1 MIYLVS
7 TIESKPKN
15 PYIEM
20 LRPEI
25 ADMDLALPAA
35 SALLASYLLAGAFPP
50 LIPFIIAVI
59 GGYAAI
65 TSSYVFNDC
74 CDIDIDEINLP
85 NRPLPSSNISKN
97 QALFYSLFL
106 AIIASATALYLNPE
120 SFVILLIAVT
130 TISVY
135 SVVAKRMT
143 FLSFVPV
150 GIAYGLVPIGI
161 WLAFDPAGIL
171 LTVQDSVMADLMAG
185 VPDSGILPIPAIF
198 LGIMMCVTDWGFTLS
213 GVARDVEGDRAKGA
227 PTFPVTFG
235 IPTTS
240 KFVTL
245 CWIAGVIASLVI
257 GWTAHLGP
265 IFFAGAIFAGA
276 WMLIQSFDFIKNPLP
291 ERGGKLFLQGSR
303 YRGVMFGSLIVDV
316 VLSTIS
322 VGYVSLLW

>member
-85 NRPLPSSNISKN
+85 NRPLPSSNISKK

-130 TISVY
+130 TISIY
-135 SVVAKRMT
+135 SIVAKRMT
-143 FLSFVPV
+143 FLSFLPV

-171 LTVQDSVMADLMAG
+171 KESVDSL
-185 VPDSGILPIPAIF
+185 ILPIPAIF
-198 LGIMMCVTDWGFTLS
+198 LGTMMCVTDWGFTLS

-235 IPTTS
+235 VPTTS

-245 CWIAGVIASLVI
+245 CWVAGFVASIVI

-265 IFFAGAIFAGA
+265 IFFAGAIFAGT
-276 WMLIQSFDFIKNPLP
+276 WMLTQSFDFIKNPLP
-291 ERGGKLFLQGSR
+291 ERGGRLFLQGSR
-303 YRGVMFGSLIVDV
+303 YRSVLFVSLIVDV
-316 VLSTIS
+316 VLSTIFTS
-322 VGYVSLLW
+322 YVSILW

>member
-1 MIYLVS
+1 
-7 TIESKPKN
+7 
-15 PYIEM
+15 M

-85 NRPLPSSNISKN
+85 NRPLPSSNISKK

-106 AIIASATALYLNPE
+106 AIIASVTALYLNPE

-130 TISVY
+130 TISIY
-135 SVVAKRMT
+135 SIVAKRMT
-143 FLSFVPV
+143 FLSFLPV

-171 LTVQDSVMADLMAG
+171 KESVDSL
-185 VPDSGILPIPAIF
+185 ILPIPAIF
-198 LGIMMCVTDWGFTLS
+198 LGMMMCVTDWGFTLS

-235 IPTTS
+235 VPATS

-245 CWIAGVIASLVI
+245 CWVAGFVASIVI

-265 IFFAGAIFAGA
+265 IFFAGAIFAGT
-276 WMLIQSFDFIKNPLP
+276 WMLTQSFDFIKNPLP
-291 ERGGKLFLQGSR
+291 ERGGRLFLQGSR
-303 YRGVMFGSLIVDV
+303 YRSVLFVSLIVDV
-316 VLSTIS
+316 VLSTIFTS
-322 VGYVSLLW
+322 YVSILW

>member
-7 TIESKPKN
+7 TIESKPQN
-15 PYIEM
+15 PYLEM

-50 LIPFIIAVI
+50 IIPFIIAVI

-74 CDIDIDEINLP
+74 CDVDIDEINLP
-85 NRPLPSSNISKN
+85 NRPLPSSKISKN
-97 QALFYSLFL
+97 QALSYALVL
-106 AIIASATALYLNPE
+106 AIIAAAIAFYLNPE
-120 SFVILLIAVT
+120 SFVVLIIAVA
-130 TISVY
+130 TISIY

-143 FLSFVPV
+143 FLSFLPV

-171 LTVQDSVMADLMAG
+171 LTAQDSVMAELVTEVHDP
-185 VPDSGILPIPAIF
+185 VILPLPAIF

-235 IPTTS
+235 VPVTS

-245 CWIAGVIASLVI
+245 CWVAGVIASLII
-257 GWTAHLGP
+257 GWTAQLGP
-265 IFFAGAIFAGA
+265 IFFAGAILAGA
-276 WMLIQSFDFIKNPLP
+276 WMLTQSFDFIKNSLP
-291 ERGGKLFLQGSR
+291 ERGGQLFLQGSR
-303 YRGVMFGSLIVDV
+303 YRSVMFGSLIVDV
-316 VLSTIS
+316 VLSTVS
-322 VGYVSLLW
+322 TGYVSILW

>member
-1 MIYLVS
+1 LVS
-7 TIESKPKN
+7 TIESKPQN

-35 SALLASYLLAGAFPP
+35 SALLASYLLAGVFPP
-50 LIPFIIAVI
+50 LITFIIAVI

-85 NRPLPSSNISKN
+85 NRPLPSSNISKK

-106 AIIASATALYLNPE
+106 AIIASVTSFYLNPE

-130 TISVY
+130 TISIY
-135 SVVAKRMT
+135 SLVAKRMT

-171 LTVQDSVMADLMAG
+171 KESADSL
-185 VPDSGILPIPAIF
+185 ILPIPAIF
-198 LGIMMCVTDWGFTLS
+198 LGMMMCVTDWGFTLS

-235 IPTTS
+235 VPITS

-245 CWIAGVIASLVI
+245 CWVAGFVASIVI

-265 IFFAGAIFAGA
+265 IFFAGAIFAGT
-276 WMLIQSFDFIKNPLP
+276 WMLTQSFDFIKNPLP
-291 ERGGKLFLQGSR
+291 ERGGRLFLQGSR
-303 YRGVMFGSLIVDV
+303 YRSVLFVSLIVDV
-316 VLSTIS
+316 LLSTIFTS
-322 VGYVSLLW
+322 YVSILW

>member
-1 MIYLVS
+1 MVS

-85 NRPLPSSNISKN
+85 NRPLPSSNISKK

-106 AIIASATALYLNPE
+106 AIIASVTALYLNPE

-130 TISVY
+130 TISIY
-135 SVVAKRMT
+135 SIVAKRMT
-143 FLSFVPV
+143 FLSFLPV

-171 LTVQDSVMADLMAG
+171 KESVDSL
-185 VPDSGILPIPAIF
+185 ILPIPAIF
-198 LGIMMCVTDWGFTLS
+198 LGMMICVTDWGFTLS

-235 IPTTS
+235 VPATS

-245 CWIAGVIASLVI
+245 CWVAGFVASIVI

-265 IFFAGAIFAGA
+265 IFFAGAIFAGT
-276 WMLIQSFDFIKNPLP
+276 WMLTQSFDFIKNPLP
-291 ERGGKLFLQGSR
+291 ERGGRLFLQGSR
-303 YRGVMFGSLIVDV
+303 YRSVLFVSLIVDV
-316 VLSTIS
+316 VLSTIFTS
-322 VGYVSLLW
+322 YVSILW

>member
-1 MIYLVS
+1 
-7 TIESKPKN
+7 
-15 PYIEM
+15 M

-85 NRPLPSSNISKN
+85 NRPLPSSKISKKH
-97 QALFYSLFL
+97 ALSYSLFL
-106 AIIASATALYLNPE
+106 AIIASVVALYLNPE
-120 SFVILLIAVT
+120 SFVILIMAVA
-130 TISVY
+130 TISIY

-171 LTVQDSVMADLMAG
+171 KEGIDSI
-185 VPDSGILPIPAIF
+185 ILPVPAIF

-240 KFVTL
+240 KLVTL
-245 CWIAGVIASLVI
+245 CWIAGIMASLII

-276 WMLIQSFDFIKNPLP
+276 WMLKQSFDFIKNPMP
-291 ERGGKLFLQGSR
+291 ERGGRLFLQGSR

-322 VGYVSLLW
+322 AGYVSLLW

>member
-1 MIYLVS
+1 VIYLVS

-85 NRPLPSSNISKN
+85 NRPLPSSNISKK

-130 TISVY
+130 TISIY
-135 SVVAKRMT
+135 SIVAKRMT
-143 FLSFVPV
+143 FLSFLPV

-171 LTVQDSVMADLMAG
+171 KESVDSL
-185 VPDSGILPIPAIF
+185 ILPIPAIF
-198 LGIMMCVTDWGFTLS
+198 LGMMICVTDWGFTLS

-235 IPTTS
+235 VPTTS

-245 CWIAGVIASLVI
+245 CWVAGFVASIVI

-265 IFFAGAIFAGA
+265 IFFAGAIFAGT
-276 WMLIQSFDFIKNPLP
+276 WMLTQSFDFIKNPLP
-291 ERGGKLFLQGSR
+291 ERGGRLFLQGSR
-303 YRGVMFGSLIVDV
+303 YRSVLFVSLIVDV
-316 VLSTIS
+316 VLSTIFTS
-322 VGYVSLLW
+322 YVSILW

>member
-1 MIYLVS
+1 
-7 TIESKPKN
+7 
-15 PYIEM
+15 M

-35 SALLASYLLAGAFPP
+35 SALLASYLLVGAFPP

-85 NRPLPSSNISKN
+85 NRPLPSSNISKK

-106 AIIASATALYLNPE
+106 AIIASVTALYLNPE

-130 TISVY
+130 TISIY
-135 SVVAKRMT
+135 SIVAKRMT
-143 FLSFVPV
+143 FLSFLPV

-171 LTVQDSVMADLMAG
+171 KESVDSL
-185 VPDSGILPIPAIF
+185 ILPIPAIF
-198 LGIMMCVTDWGFTLS
+198 LGMMICVTDWGFTLS

-235 IPTTS
+235 VPATS

-245 CWIAGVIASLVI
+245 CWVAGFVASIVI

-265 IFFAGAIFAGA
+265 IFFAGAIFAGT
-276 WMLIQSFDFIKNPLP
+276 WMLTQSFDFIKNPLP
-291 ERGGKLFLQGSR
+291 ERGGRLFLQGSR
-303 YRGVMFGSLIVDV
+303 YRSVLFVSLIVDV
-316 VLSTIS
+316 VLSTIFTS
-322 VGYVSLLW
+322 YVSILW

>member
-1 MIYLVS
+1 
-7 TIESKPKN
+7 
-15 PYIEM
+15 M

-85 NRPLPSSNISKN
+85 NRPLPSSNISKK

-106 AIIASATALYLNPE
+106 AIIASVTALYLNPE

-130 TISVY
+130 TISIY
-135 SVVAKRMT
+135 SIVAKRMT
-143 FLSFVPV
+143 FLSFLPV

-171 LTVQDSVMADLMAG
+171 KESVDSL
-185 VPDSGILPIPAIF
+185 ILPIPAIF
-198 LGIMMCVTDWGFTLS
+198 LGMMMCVTDWGFTLS

-235 IPTTS
+235 VPATS

-245 CWIAGVIASLVI
+245 CWVAGFVASIVI

-265 IFFAGAIFAGA
+265 IFFAGAIFAGI
-276 WMLIQSFDFIKNPLP
+276 WMLTQSFDFIKNPLP

-303 YRGVMFGSLIVDV
+303 YRSVLFVSLIVDV
-316 VLSTIS
+316 VLSTIFTS
-322 VGYVSLLW
+322 YVSILW

>member
-1 MIYLVS
+1 MVS

-85 NRPLPSSNISKN
+85 NRPLPSSNISKK

-106 AIIASATALYLNPE
+106 AIIASVTALYLNPE

-130 TISVY
+130 TISIY
-135 SVVAKRMT
+135 SIVAKRMT
-143 FLSFVPV
+143 FLSFLPV

-171 LTVQDSVMADLMAG
+171 KESVDSL
-185 VPDSGILPIPAIF
+185 ILPIPAIF
-198 LGIMMCVTDWGFTLS
+198 LGMMMCVTDWGFTLS

-235 IPTTS
+235 VPATS

-245 CWIAGVIASLVI
+245 CWVAGFVASIVI

-265 IFFAGAIFAGA
+265 IFFAGAIFAGT
-276 WMLIQSFDFIKNPLP
+276 WMLTQSFDFIKNPLP
-291 ERGGKLFLQGSR
+291 ERGGRLFLQGSR
-303 YRGVMFGSLIVDV
+303 YRSVLFVSLIVDV
-316 VLSTIS
+316 VLSTIFTS
-322 VGYVSLLW
+322 YVSILW

>member
-1 MIYLVS
+1 MVS
-7 TIESKPKN
+7 TTESKPQN
-15 PYIEM
+15 PYLEM

-85 NRPLPSSNISKN
+85 NRPLPSSKISKN
-97 QALFYSLFL
+97 RALSYALVL

-120 SFVILLIAVT
+120 SFVILIIAVAI
-130 TISVY
+130 ISIY
-135 SVVAKRMT
+135 SFVAKRMT
-143 FLSFVPV
+143 FLSFLPV

-171 LTVQDSVMADLMAG
+171 FTVQDSVMAGLVTEG
-185 VPDSGILPIPAIF
+185 EDSVILPLPAIF

-213 GVARDVEGDRAKGA
+213 GVARDVEGDRARGA

-235 IPTTS
+235 VPITS

-245 CWIAGVIASLVI
+245 CWIAGAISSLII

-265 IFFAGAIFAGA
+265 IFFAGAILAGA
-276 WMLIQSFDFIKNPLP
+276 WMLTQSFDFIKNPLP

-303 YRGVMFGSLIVDV
+303 YRSVMFGSLIIDV
-316 VLSTIS
+316 LLSTLS
-322 VGYVSLLW
+322 AGYVSVLW

>member
-1 MIYLVS
+1 
-7 TIESKPKN
+7 
-15 PYIEM
+15 M

-35 SALLASYLLAGAFPP
+35 SALLASYLLVGAFPP

-85 NRPLPSSNISKN
+85 NRPLPSSNISKK

-106 AIIASATALYLNPE
+106 VIIASVTSLYLNPE

-130 TISVY
+130 TISIY
-135 SVVAKRMT
+135 SIVAKRMT
-143 FLSFVPV
+143 FLSFLPV

-171 LTVQDSVMADLMAG
+171 KESVDSL
-185 VPDSGILPIPAIF
+185 ILPIPAIF
-198 LGIMMCVTDWGFTLS
+198 LGMMICVTDWGFTLS

-235 IPTTS
+235 VPATS

-245 CWIAGVIASLVI
+245 CWVAGFVASIVI

-265 IFFAGAIFAGA
+265 IFFAGAIFAGT
-276 WMLIQSFDFIKNPLP
+276 WMLTQSFDFIKNPLP
-291 ERGGKLFLQGSR
+291 ERGGRLFLQGSR
-303 YRGVMFGSLIVDV
+303 YRSVLFVSLIVDV
-316 VLSTIS
+316 VLSTIFTS
-322 VGYVSLLW
+322 YVSILW

>member
-1 MIYLVS
+1 VIYLVS

-85 NRPLPSSNISKN
+85 NRPLPSSNISKK

-106 AIIASATALYLNPE
+106 AIIASVTALYLNPE

-130 TISVY
+130 TISIY
-135 SVVAKRMT
+135 SIVAKRMT
-143 FLSFVPV
+143 FLSFLPV

-171 LTVQDSVMADLMAG
+171 KESVDSL
-185 VPDSGILPIPAIF
+185 ILPIPAIF
-198 LGIMMCVTDWGFTLS
+198 LGMMMCVTDWGFTLS

-235 IPTTS
+235 VPATS

-245 CWIAGVIASLVI
+245 CWVAGFVASIVI

-265 IFFAGAIFAGA
+265 IFFAGAIFAGT
-276 WMLIQSFDFIKNPLP
+276 WMLTQSFDFIKNPLP
-291 ERGGKLFLQGSR
+291 ERGGRLFLQGSR
-303 YRGVMFGSLIVDV
+303 YRSVLFVSLIVDV
-316 VLSTIS
+316 VLSTIFTS
-322 VGYVSLLW
+322 YVSILW